1 MSVFLTVEVKS
12 MKPHTVVA
20 VVGLALGLLV
30 ADAADVWARAG
41 SGGSRGSR
49 SYSAP
54 ARPSPAAPTTPSS
67 PSRSLNQP
75 ASPAASQ
82 RPGFFGGGLMG
93 GLAGFAIGGLIG
105 SMLFGGLG
113 HGLGGFGGIGLLE
126 MLLIG
131 GGLYFLFRFFRNR
144 QAQSP
149 QPAYAGAGATSAY
162 GTGSERSWG
171 TGGGATVEMP
181 AGPSDDLERG
191 IANIRTMDPGFDTSA
206 VVDHA
211 RRVYFVVQ
219 QAIGMRELAGT
230 RDYLAPE
237 MATVLQTQCDRL
249 RVARH
254 TNRVEQLDIRRA
266 EVSEAWQEG
275 GRDYVTVLISAT
287 MLDYTVDD
295 ATGAVVEG
303 SRTAAQA
310 IEDFWTF
317 TRPVG
322 NNPWKLSAIQTA

>member
-1 MSVFLTVEVKS
+1 

-49 SYSAP
+49 SYSTP

-67 PSRSLNQP
+67 PSLTQP
-75 ASPAASQ
+75 ASPAAQ

-113 HGLGGFGGIGLLE
+113 HGAGGFGGIGLLE

-162 GTGSERSWG
+162 GAGSERAWG
-171 TGGGATVEMP
+171 TAGGATVEMP
-181 AGPSDDLERG
+181 AAASDLERG
-191 IANIRTMDPGFDTSA
+191 IANIRTMDPGLDTSA
-206 VVDHA
+206 ITDHA
-211 RRVYFVVQ
+211 RRVYFVAQ
-219 QAIGMRELAGT
+219 QAIGMRELAGV

-249 RVARH
+249 RGARQ
-254 TNRVEQLDIRRA
+254 TNRIEQLDIRRA
-266 EVSEAWQEG
+266 ELSEAWQEG
-275 GRDYVTVLISAT
+275 GRDYVTVLISAS

-303 SRTAAQA
+303 SRTAPQA

-322 NNPWKLSAIQTA
+322 NNPWKLSAIQAA

>member
-1 MSVFLTVEVKS
+1 MR
-12 MKPHTVVA
+12 PHTVVA

-67 PSRSLNQP
+67 PSRSFSQP
-75 ASPAASQ
+75 ASPSAPQ
-82 RPGFFGGGLMG
+82 RPGFFGGGLMS
-93 GLAGFAIGGLIG
+93 GLAGFALGGLIG

-113 HGLGGFGGIGLLE
+113 HGVGGFGGFGLLE

-131 GGLYFLFRFFRNR
+131 GGLYVLFRFLRNR
-144 QAQSP
+144 QAQHP
-149 QPAYAGAGATSAY
+149 QPAYAGAGGPTSAY
-162 GTGSERSWG
+162 AASGERAWG
-171 TGGGATVEMP
+171 PSSGATLEMP
-181 AGPSDDLERG
+181 AAPSDLERG
-191 IANIRTMDPGFDTSA
+191 ISNIRTMDPGFDTTA
-206 VVDHA
+206 IVDHA

-219 QAIGMRELAGT
+219 QAIGMRELAGV
-230 RDYLAPE
+230 RDYVAPE
-237 MATVLQTQCDRL
+237 MATALQAQCDRL
-249 RVARH
+249 RAARQ

-266 EVSEAWQEG
+266 EVSEAWQES
-275 GRDYVTVLISAT
+275 GRDYVTVFLSAT

>member
-1 MSVFLTVEVKS
+1 
-12 MKPHTVVA
+12 MKPRTVVA

-54 ARPSPAAPTTPSS
+54 ARPSPASPTTPSS

-75 ASPAASQ
+75 ASPAAPQ

-113 HGLGGFGGIGLLE
+113 GGLGSGLGGFGGLGLLE

-131 GGLYFLFRFFRNR
+131 GGLYLLFRFFRNR
-144 QAQSP
+144 QAQSA

-162 GTGSERSWG
+162 GAGSERSWG

-181 AGPSDDLERG
+181 AGPSDLERG
-191 IANIRTMDPGFDTSA
+191 IANIRTMDPGLDTSA
-206 VVDHA
+206 ITDHA

-219 QAIGMRELAGT
+219 QAIGMRELAGV

-249 RVARH
+249 RGARQ
-254 TNRVEQLDIRRA
+254 TNRIEQLDIRRA
-266 EVSEAWQEG
+266 ELSEAWQEG

-295 ATGAVVEG
+295 STGAVVDG
-303 SRTAAQA
+303 SRTATQA

>member
-1 MSVFLTVEVKS
+1 
-12 MKPHTVVA
+12 MKPRTVVA
-20 VVGLALGLLV
+20 VMGLALGLV
-30 ADAADVWARAG
+30 ADAADVSARAG

-49 SYSAP
+49 SYSSP
-54 ARPSPAAPTTPSS
+54 ARPAPATPTTPSS

-75 ASPAASQ
+75 ASPAAPQ
-82 RPGFFGGGLMG
+82 RPGFFGGGLMS

-131 GGLYFLFRFFRNR
+131 GAIYLLFRFLRNR
-144 QAQSP
+144 QTQSP
-149 QPAYAGAGATSAY
+149 QPAYAGASATSAY
-162 GTGSERSWG
+162 GASNERPWGAGS
-171 TGGGATVEMP
+171 GATVEMP
-181 AGPSDDLERG
+181 AAPSDLERG
-191 IANIRTMDPGFDTSA
+191 IANIRTMDPGLDTLA
-206 VVDHA
+206 ITDQA

-219 QAIGMRELAGT
+219 QAIGMRELAGV
-230 RDYLAPE
+230 RDYLMPE
-237 MATVLQTQCDRL
+237 MITVLQTQCDRL
-249 RVARH
+249 RAARQ

-266 EVSEAWQEG
+266 ELSEAWQEG
-275 GRDYVTVLISAT
+275 GRDYVTVLIAAT

-295 ATGAVVEG
+295 VTGAVVEG
-303 SRTAAQA
+303 SRTATQA

-317 TRPVG
+317 TRAVG

>member
-1 MSVFLTVEVKS
+1 
-12 MKPHTVVA
+12 MKPRTAVA
-20 VVGLALGLLV
+20 VMGLALGLLV
-30 ADAADVWARAG
+30 AHTTDVWARAG

-49 SYSAP
+49 SYSSP
-54 ARPSPAAPTTPSS
+54 ARPSPASPTTPSS
-67 PSRSLNQP
+67 PSRSFDQP
-75 ASPAASQ
+75 ASPAAPQ
-82 RPGFFGGGLMG
+82 RPGFFGGGLMR

-113 HGLGGFGGIGLLE
+113 HGLGGVGGIGLLE

-131 GGLYFLFRFFRNR
+131 GGLYLLFRFLRNR

-149 QPAYAGAGATSAY
+149 QPAYAGAYGA
-162 GTGSERSWG
+162 GGERSWN
-171 TGGGATVEMP
+171 TGGATVEMP
-181 AGPSDDLERG
+181 AAPSDLERG
-191 IANIRTMDPGFDTSA
+191 MASIRTMDPSLDTSA
-206 VVDHA
+206 ITDHA

-219 QAIGMRELAGT
+219 QAIGMRELAGV

-237 MATVLQTQCDRL
+237 MATALQAQCDRL
-249 RVARH
+249 RAARQ
-254 TNRVEQLDIRRA
+254 TNRVEQLDIRRT

-275 GRDYVTVLISAT
+275 GRDYVTVFISAT

-295 ATGAVVEG
+295 ASGAVVEG
-303 SRTAAQA
+303 SRTASRA

-322 NNPWKLSAIQTA
+322 NNPWKLSAIQNA

>member
-1 MSVFLTVEVKS
+1 
-12 MKPHTVVA
+12 MKPRTVAA
-20 VVGLALGLLV
+20 VVSLALGLLV

-49 SYSAP
+49 SYSSP

-75 ASPAASQ
+75 ASPAAPQ

-113 HGLGGFGGIGLLE
+113 GGGLGGFGGIGLLE

-131 GGLYFLFRFFRNR
+131 GGLYLLFRFFRNR

-149 QPAYAGAGATSAY
+149 QPAYAGAGGSTSAY
-162 GTGSERSWG
+162 GAGGDRDWG
-171 TGGGATVEMP
+171 ASSGATVEMP
-181 AGPSDDLERG
+181 ASLSEVERG
-191 IANIRTMDPGFDTSA
+191 VAHIKTMDPGFDTSA
-206 VVDHA
+206 ITDHA

-219 QAIGMRELAGT
+219 QAIGMRELAGV

-237 MATVLQTQCDRL
+237 MATALQAQCDRL
-249 RVARH
+249 RAARQ
-254 TNRVEQLDIRRA
+254 TNRVEQLDVRRA
-266 EVSEAWQEG
+266 ELSEAWQEG

-303 SRTAAQA
+303 SRTASQT

>member
-1 MSVFLTVEVKS
+1 
-12 MKPHTVVA
+12 MKTHTLVA

-49 SYSAP
+49 SYSTP
-54 ARPSPAAPTTPSS
+54 ARPSPASPTTPSS

-75 ASPAASQ
+75 ASPAAAQ
-82 RPGFFGGGLMG
+82 RPGFFGGGLMS

-113 HGLGGFGGIGLLE
+113 GGGGLGGFGGIGLLE
-126 MLLIG
+126 MVLIG
-131 GGLYFLFRFFRNR
+131 GGLYLLFRFFRNR
-144 QAQSP
+144 QAQSA
-149 QPAYAGAGATSAY
+149 QPAYAGATSAY
-162 GTGSERSWG
+162 GAGSERSWG
-171 TGGGATVEMP
+171 TAGGATVEMP
-181 AGPSDDLERG
+181 AAPSDLERG
-191 IANIRTMDPGFDTSA
+191 MSNIRTMDPGLDTSA
-206 VVDHA
+206 IVDHA

-219 QAIGMRELAGT
+219 QAIGMRELAGV

-249 RVARH
+249 RGARQ
-254 TNRVEQLDIRRA
+254 TNRIEQLDVRRA
-266 EVSEAWQEG
+266 ELSEAWQES

-303 SRTAAQA
+303 SRTAPQA

-322 NNPWKLSAIQTA
+322 NNPWKLSAIQAA

>member
-1 MSVFLTVEVKS
+1 MKARLGVTVL
-12 MKPHTVVA
+12 
-20 VVGLALGLLV
+20 GLALGFLT
-30 ADAADVWARAG
+30 ADVSDVWARAG

-49 SYSAP
+49 SYSTP
-54 ARPSPAAPTTPSS
+54 ARPAPAAPSTPSS

-75 ASPAASQ
+75 ASPAAPQ

-105 SMLFGGLG
+105 SMLFGG
-113 HGLGGFGGIGLLE
+113 HGMGGFGGFGLLE
-126 MLLIG
+126 MLLVG
-131 GGLYFLFRFFRNR
+131 GALYLLFRVLRNR

-149 QPAYAGAGATSAY
+149 QPAYAGAGGLRSAY
-162 GTGSERSWG
+162 GTA
-171 TGGGATVEMP
+171 GGATVEMP
-181 AGPSDDLERG
+181 AAPSDVERG
-191 IANIRTMDPGFDTSA
+191 LDNIRTMDPGLDTSTIT
-206 VVDHA
+206 DHA

-219 QAIGMRELAGT
+219 QAIGMRELTGV

-237 MATVLQTQCDRL
+237 MITVLQTQCDRL
-249 RVARH
+249 RAARQ
-254 TNRVEQLDIRRA
+254 TNRVEQLGIRRA

-275 GRDYVTVLISAT
+275 GRDYVTVFISAT

-295 ATGAVVEG
+295 TTGAVAEG
-303 SRTAAQA
+303 SRTATQTV
-310 IEDFWTF
+310 EDFWTF

>member
-1 MSVFLTVEVKS
+1 
-12 MKPHTVVA
+12 MKPRTVVT
-20 VVGLALGLLV
+20 VMGLALGLLV
-30 ADAADVWARAG
+30 ADTADVWARAG

-54 ARPSPAAPTTPSS
+54 ARPSPASPTTPSS
-67 PSRSLNQP
+67 PSRAVNQP
-75 ASPAASQ
+75 ASPAAPQ

-105 SMLFGGLG
+105 SMLFGGVG

-131 GGLYFLFRFFRNR
+131 GALYLVFRFFRNR

-149 QPAYAGAGATSAY
+149 QPAYAGAYGAS
-162 GTGSERSWG
+162 GERSWSA
-171 TGGGATVEMP
+171 GGATVEMP
-181 AGPSDDLERG
+181 AGPSDVERG
-191 IANIRTMDPGFDTSA
+191 MANIRTMDPGLDTSTIT
-206 VVDHA
+206 DHA

-219 QAIGMRELAGT
+219 QAIGMRELAGV

-237 MATVLQTQCDRL
+237 MVTALQAQCDRL
-249 RVARH
+249 RAARQ

-266 EVSEAWQEG
+266 EVSEAWQEN
-275 GRDYVTVLISAT
+275 GRDYVTVFVSAT

-295 ATGAVVEG
+295 ASGAVVEG
-303 SRTAAQA
+303 SRTASQA

-322 NNPWKLSAIQTA
+322 NNPWKLSAIQAA

>member
-1 MSVFLTVEVKS
+1 
-12 MKPHTVVA
+12 MKPRTVVA
-20 VVGLALGLLV
+20 VMGLSLGLLG
-30 ADAADVWARAG
+30 ADTADVWARAG

-49 SYSAP
+49 SYSSP
-54 ARPSPAAPTTPSS
+54 TRPSPAAPTTPST
-67 PSRSLNQP
+67 PSRSVNQP
-75 ASPAASQ
+75 TSPAAPQ
-82 RPGFFGGGLMG
+82 RPGFFGGGLMS

-144 QAQSP
+144 RAQSL
-149 QPAYAGAGATSAY
+149 QTAYAGAPSAY
-162 GTGSERSWG
+162 GAGGERSWG
-171 TGGGATVEMP
+171 TAGGATVEMP
-181 AGPSDDLERG
+181 AAPSDLERG
-191 IANIRTMDPGFDTSA
+191 IASIRTMDTGLDTSA
-206 VVDHA
+206 IADHA

-219 QAIGMRELAGT
+219 QAIGMRELAGV

-237 MATVLQTQCDRL
+237 MAPVLQAQCDRL
-249 RVARH
+249 RGARQ
-254 TNRVEQLDIRRA
+254 TNRVEQLDLRRA
-266 EVSEAWQEG
+266 ELSEAWQEG

-303 SRTAAQA
+303 SRTATQT

>member
-1 MSVFLTVEVKS
+1 
-12 MKPHTVVA
+12 MKRRTLVA
-20 VVGLALGLLV
+20 VVGLALGSLLA

-41 SGGSRGSR
+41 RGGSRGSR

-54 ARPSPAAPTTPSS
+54 VRPSPSSPMTPSS

-75 ASPAASQ
+75 SSPMAPQ
-82 RPGFFGGGLMG
+82 RPGFFGGGMMGGLMG
-93 GLAGFAIGGLIG
+93 GLAGFALGGLLG

-113 HGLGGFGGIGLLE
+113 RGLGGFGGIGLLE
-126 MLLIG
+126 ILLIG
-131 GGLYFLFRFFRNR
+131 GGLFFLFRFLRNR

-149 QPAYAGAGATSAY
+149 QPAYAGPVSQTSAY
-162 GTGSERSWG
+162 GGGSERSWG
-171 TGGGATVEMP
+171 TSGGSTVEMP
-181 AGPSDDLERG
+181 AAPSDLERG
-191 IANIRTMDPGFDTSA
+191 IAHIRTMDPGFDPSA
-206 VVDHA
+206 IAEHT

-219 QAIGMRELAGT
+219 QAIGMRELAGV
-230 RDYLAPE
+230 REYLTPE
-237 MATVLQTQCDRL
+237 MATVLQAQCDGL
-249 RVARH
+249 RSARQ
-254 TNRVEQLDIRRA
+254 TNRVERLEIRRA

-275 GRDYVTVLISAT
+275 GQDYVTVLVAAA

-303 SRTAAQA
+303 SRTAPQE

-322 NNPWKLSAIQTA
+322 NTPWKLSAIQTT

>member
-1 MSVFLTVEVKS
+1 
-12 MKPHTVVA
+12 MKPRTVVA
-20 VVGLALGLLV
+20 VVGLALGLLM
-30 ADAADVWARAG
+30 ADSADVMARAG
-41 SGGSRGSR
+41 GGGSRGSR

-54 ARPSPAAPTTPSS
+54 ARPSPAAPTAPSS
-67 PSRSLNQP
+67 PARSFNQP

-82 RPGFFGGGLMG
+82 RPGFLGRGFMG
-93 GLAGFAIGGLIG
+93 GLAGFALGGLIG

-113 HGLGGFGGIGLLE
+113 HGLGGFGGSGGFGLLE

-131 GGLYFLFRFFRNR
+131 GGVYVLFRWLRNR
-144 QAQSP
+144 QAQHP
-149 QPAYAGAGATSAY
+149 QPAYAGAGGPTSAY
-162 GTGSERSWG
+162 GAGGDRAWG
-171 TGGGATVEMP
+171 TGGGAAVDVPAAASEM
-181 AGPSDDLERG
+181 ERG
-191 IANIRTMDPGFDTSA
+191 IAGIRTMDPGFDASA
-206 VVDHA
+206 IADHA

-219 QAIGMRELAGT
+219 QAIGMRELAGV

-237 MATVLQTQCDRL
+237 MATVLQAQCDRL
-249 RVARH
+249 RVARQ

-266 EVSEAWQEG
+266 ELSEAWQEG
-275 GRDYVTVLISAT
+275 GRDYVTVFISAT

-303 SRTAAQA
+303 SRTALQA

-322 NNPWKLSAIQTA
+322 HHPWKLSAIQTP

>member
-1 MSVFLTVEVKS
+1 MKARLGATVLGLTLGFLT
-12 MKPHTVVA
+12 
-20 VVGLALGLLV
+20 
-30 ADAADVWARAG
+30 ADVTDVWARAG

-49 SYSAP
+49 SYSTP
-54 ARPSPAAPTTPSS
+54 ARPAPAAPSTPSS

-75 ASPAASQ
+75 ASPSAPQ
-82 RPGFFGGGLMG
+82 RPGLFGGGLMG

-105 SMLFGGLG
+105 SMLFGG
-113 HGLGGFGGIGLLE
+113 HGMGGFGGFGLLE
-126 MLLIG
+126 MLLVG
-131 GGLYFLFRFFRNR
+131 GALYLLFRVIRNR

-149 QPAYAGAGATSAY
+149 QPAYAGAGGLTSAY
-162 GTGSERSWG
+162 GTA
-171 TGGGATVEMP
+171 GGATVEMP
-181 AGPSDDLERG
+181 AAPSDVERG
-191 IANIRTMDPGFDTSA
+191 LANIRTMDPGLDPSTIT
-206 VVDHA
+206 DQA

-219 QAIGMRELAGT
+219 QAIGMRELAGV

-237 MATVLQTQCDRL
+237 MITVLQTQCDRL
-249 RVARH
+249 RAARQ

-275 GRDYVTVLISAT
+275 GRDYVTVFISAT

-295 ATGAVVEG
+295 TTGAVVNG
-303 SRTAAQA
+303 SRTTAQSV
-310 IEDFWTF
+310 EDFWTF

>member
-1 MSVFLTVEVKS
+1 
-12 MKPHTVVA
+12 MKPRTVVA
-20 VVGLALGLLV
+20 VMGLAFGLLG
-30 ADAADVWARAG
+30 ADTADVWARAG

-49 SYSAP
+49 SYSPP

-75 ASPAASQ
+75 TSPAAPQ

-149 QPAYAGAGATSAY
+149 RPAYAGAGATSAY
-162 GTGSERSWG
+162 GAGGERSWG
-171 TGGGATVEMP
+171 TAGGATVEMP
-181 AGPSDDLERG
+181 AGAPSDLERG
-191 IANIRTMDPGFDTSA
+191 IASIRTMDPGLDTSA
-206 VVDHA
+206 IADHA

-219 QAIGMRELAGT
+219 QAIGMRELAGV

-237 MATVLQTQCDRL
+237 MATVLQAQCDRL
-249 RVARH
+249 RGARQ
-254 TNRVEQLDIRRA
+254 TNRVEQLDLRRA
-266 EVSEAWQEG
+266 ELSEAWQEG

-303 SRTAAQA
+303 SRTATQT

>member
-1 MSVFLTVEVKS
+1 
-12 MKPHTVVA
+12 MKRRTLVA
-20 VVGLALGLLV
+20 VVGLTLGSLLA

-41 SGGSRGSR
+41 RGGSRGSR
-49 SYSAP
+49 SYSPP
-54 ARPSPAAPTTPSS
+54 ARPSPSSPMTPSS

-75 ASPAASQ
+75 SSPMAPQ
-82 RPGFFGGGLMG
+82 RPGFFGGGMMG
-93 GLAGFAIGGLIG
+93 GLAGFALGGLLG

-113 HGLGGFGGIGLLE
+113 GGLGGFGGIGLME
-126 MLLIG
+126 ILLIG
-131 GGLYFLFRFFRNR
+131 GGLFFLFRFLRNR

-149 QPAYAGAGATSAY
+149 QPAYAGPVSQTSAY
-162 GTGSERSWG
+162 GGGSERSWG
-171 TGGGATVEMP
+171 TTGGSTVEMP
-181 AGPSDDLERG
+181 AAPSDVERG
-191 IANIRTMDPGFDTSA
+191 IGHIRTMDPGFDPSA
-206 VVDHA
+206 IADHA

-219 QAIGMRELAGT
+219 QAIGMREVAGV
-230 RDYLAPE
+230 REYLTPE
-237 MATVLQTQCDRL
+237 MATVLQAQCDRL
-249 RVARH
+249 RGARQ

-275 GRDYVTVLISAT
+275 GQDYVTVLVAAS

-303 SRTAAQA
+303 SRTAPQE

-322 NNPWKLSAIQTA
+322 NNPWKLSAIQTT

>member
-1 MSVFLTVEVKS
+1 
-12 MKPHTVVA
+12 MKHRTFVVA
-20 VVGLALGLLV
+20 VGLALGSLLG

-41 SGGSRGSR
+41 GGGSRGSR

-54 ARPSPAAPTTPSS
+54 ASPAPSSPVTPSS

-75 ASPAASQ
+75 SSPATPQ
-82 RPGFFGGGLMG
+82 RPGFFGGGLMSG
-93 GLAGFAIGGLIG
+93 IAGFALGGMLG

-113 HGLGGFGGIGLLE
+113 HGLGGFGGMGLLE

-131 GGLYFLFRFFRNR
+131 GGLFFLFRFFRNR
-144 QAQSP
+144 HAQNS
-149 QPAYAGAGATSAY
+149 QPAYAGAAGQASAY
-162 GTGSERSWG
+162 GGGAERSWG
-171 TGGGATVEMP
+171 TSSGATVEMP
-181 AGPSDDLERG
+181 AAPSDLERG
-191 IANIRTMDPGFDTSA
+191 IAQIRTMDPDLNPTA
-206 VVDHA
+206 IADHA

-219 QAIGMRELAGT
+219 QAIGMRELAGVREYVT
-230 RDYLAPE
+230 PE
-237 MATVLQTQCDRL
+237 MATALQAQCDRL
-249 RVARH
+249 RGARR

-266 EVSEAWQEG
+266 EVSEAWQESG
-275 GRDYVTVLISAT
+275 QDYVTVFVAAS

-303 SRTAAQA
+303 SRTAPQG

-322 NNPWKLSAIQTA
+322 NNPWKLSAIQTK